1 MRRQSPIEVYRSW
14 KRVRADVGCVFARY
28 MAANPERFGQRAAAV
43 RGRDPG
49 RIAASVAGRI
59 SVLVQDPDV
68 AAATLVL
75 PQVSNLG
82 TLTEVALAL
91 GSQPQWTVTLRP
103 LLATPIGDLVALNL
117 VRQIPME
124 GGVSCPSEML
134 ALGPFAEFPNTR
146 RAPVVALEMFVGT
159 APTCQRDG
167 KPTVRAH
174 LADVVIDGPAK
185 AIFNGMWERTKS
197 ERLRSLG
204 GVDDPRAKA
213 KVSLVIP
220 MDLAKSL
227 GCVT

>member
-124 GGVSCPSEML
+124 GGVS
-134 ALGPFAEFPNTR
+134 FPNTR
-146 RAPVVALEMFVGT
+146 RAPVVALGMFVGT